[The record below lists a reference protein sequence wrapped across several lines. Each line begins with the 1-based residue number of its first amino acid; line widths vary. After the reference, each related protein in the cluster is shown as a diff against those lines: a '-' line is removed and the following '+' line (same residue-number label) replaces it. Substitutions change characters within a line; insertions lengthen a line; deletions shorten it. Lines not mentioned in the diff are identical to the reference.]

1 MDRKREREIVR
12 ALAARRRTFELPGI
26 HELSK
31 EAELAVRRGTGAGA
45 GPGGGAGVGGA
56 GAGPG
61 ESGSSPKEERTLVVG
76 GPGTGKTV
84 LCLHRAG
91 RHRRLKEHH
100 RFLVWNHLLHRASR
114 QLYGEELV
122 GETWE
127 AWFDRTF
134 RERTGRAL
142 PREPAEGDGDYRP
155 INWEAVQRFAPT
167 RPLVPAYAPWL
178 VIDEG
183 QDMPPQFYRMLV
195 EFGYTRFFVA
205 ADQNQQITERH
216 SSRRDIET
224 ELDIDTADVIIL
236 KFNYRN
242 STPVARLARAFH
254 TGDPANP
261 PPDLPIDRPGPAPLF
276 LTYAPARFPDICS
289 RIVKLVDR
297 NPRRLVGVIAP
308 DNETRERYLDQ
319 LRRVD
324 GAGLDHGAPVI
335 ETFYGSH
342 RPDVRFDEG
351 GILVINAQACKGLEF
366 DVVVLADI
374 DRHHV
379 SPTDL
384 DAVRKRFYVMVARAR
399 EQVILLDQRGVNSRI
414 DEILPGDPDVLQ
426 RKDLE

>member
-1 MDRKREREIVR
+1 MDREREREIVR
-12 ALAARRRTFELPGI
+12 ARAARRRTFELPGI

-31 EAELAVRRGTGAGA
+31 EAELAVRRGTGAG
-45 GPGGGAGVGGA
+45 PGG
-56 GAGPG
+56 
-61 ESGSSPKEERTLVVG
+61 PKEERTLVIG
-76 GPGTGKTV
+76 GPGTGKTI

-91 RHRRLKEHH
+91 RHRRLKEYY

-114 QLYGEELV
+114 QLHGEELA

-127 AWFDRTF
+127 TWFDRVF

-142 PREPAEGDGDYRP
+142 PRKPAEGDGDYRP
-155 INWEAVQRFAPT
+155 IDWEAVQRFTP
-167 RPLVPAYAPWL
+167 RPLDLAYAPWL

-205 ADQNQQITERH
+205 ADQNQQITEQH

-242 STPVARLARAFH
+242 STPVAELARAFH

-261 PPDLPIDRPGPAPLF
+261 PPDPPLDRPGPVPL
-276 LTYAPARFPDICS
+276 LLSYAPERFPDICG

-297 NPRRLVGVIAP
+297 NPRGLVGVIAP
-308 DNETRERYLDQ
+308 DNETRERYLVQ

-335 ETFYGSH
+335 EPFHGSH

-399 EQVILLDQRGVNSRI
+399 EQVILLKQRGVNSRI
-414 DEILPGDPDVLQ
+414 DEILPDKPKVLQ

>member
-1 MDRKREREIVR
+1 MDREREREIVR
-12 ALAARRRTFELPGI
+12 ALAARRRAFELPGI
-26 HELSK
+26 QDLSK
-31 EAELAVRRGTGAGA
+31 EAERAVRRGTGAGA
-45 GPGGGAGVGGA
+45 GA
-56 GAGPG
+56 G
-61 ESGSSPKEERTLVVG
+61 ESGSSPKEDRTLVVG

-91 RHRRLKEHH
+91 RHRRLKEHY

-114 QLYGEELV
+114 QLCGEELA

-127 AWFDRTF
+127 AWFDRMF

-142 PREPAEGDGDYRP
+142 PRKPAEGDGDYRP
-155 INWEAVQRFAPT
+155 IDWEAVQRFTP
-167 RPLVPAYAPWL
+167 RPLASVYAPSL

-205 ADQNQQITERH
+205 ADQNQQITEQH

-224 ELDIDTADVIIL
+224 ELDIDTADVIEL
-236 KFNYRN
+236 KYNYRN
-242 STPVARLARAFH
+242 STPVAELARAFH
-254 TGDPANP
+254 TGDPASP
-261 PPDLPIDRPGPAPLF
+261 PPDLPRDRRGPAPLL
-276 LTYAPARFPDICS
+276 LTYAPERFPDICG

-308 DNETRERYLDQ
+308 DNEIRKRYLDQ

-384 DAVRKRFYVMVARAR
+384 DAARKRFYVMVARAR
-399 EQVILLDQRGVNSRI
+399 ERVILLEQRGVNSRI
-414 DEILPGDPDVLQ
+414 EEILPDDPDVLQ

>member
-1 MDRKREREIVR
+1 MDREREREIVR
-12 ALAARRRTFELPGI
+12 ALAARRRSFELPGI

-31 EAELAVRRGTGAGA
+31 EAERAVRRGTGAGE
-45 GPGGGAGVGGA
+45 GAGG
-56 GAGPG
+56 
-61 ESGSSPKEERTLVVG
+61 SGSSPKEERTLVVG

-114 QLYGEELV
+114 QLHGEELA

-127 AWFDRTF
+127 SWFDRVF
-134 RERTGRAL
+134 RERTGRVL
-142 PREPAEGDGDYRP
+142 PRQPAEGGDEYRP
-155 INWEAVQRFAPT
+155 IDWEAARRVVPT

-195 EFGYTRFFVA
+195 EFGFTRFFVA

-224 ELDIDTADVIIL
+224 ELDIDTRDVIIL
-236 KFNYRN
+236 TCNYRN
-242 STPVARLARAFH
+242 STPVARLALAFH
-254 TGDPANP
+254 TGDPASP
-261 PPDLPIDRPGPAPLF
+261 PPDPPNDRPGPVPL
-276 LTYAPARFPDICS
+276 LLSYAQERFPDICR
-289 RIVKLVDR
+289 RIVRLVDR

-308 DNETRERYLDQ
+308 DNETRERYLEQ
-319 LRRVD
+319 IRRVD
-324 GAGLDHGAPVI
+324 EAGLDHGAPVI
-335 ETFYGSH
+335 ETFYGNH

-366 DVVVLADI
+366 DVAVLADI

-379 SPTDL
+379 SPTDP

-399 EQVILLDQRGVNSRI
+399 ERVILLKQRGVNTRV
-414 DEILPGDPDVLQ
+414 DEILPGDADVLQ
-426 RKDLE
+426 RTDVE

>member
-31 EAELAVRRGTGAGA
+31 EAELAVRRGTGAGR
-45 GPGGGAGVGGA
+45 GPGRETGAGGGA
-56 GAGPG
+56 GAG
-61 ESGSSPKEERTLVVG
+61 ESGGSPKEERTLVIG

-91 RHRRLKEHH
+91 RHRRLKEHY

-114 QLYGEELV
+114 QLCGEELA

-127 AWFDRTF
+127 AWFDGVF

-155 INWEAVQRFAPT
+155 IDWEAVQRFAPT

-205 ADQNQQITERH
+205 ADQNQQITEQH
-216 SSRRDIET
+216 SSRLDIET
-224 ELDIDTADVIIL
+224 ELDIDTADVIVL
-236 KFNYRN
+236 KCNYRN

-261 PPDLPIDRPGPAPLF
+261 PPELPLDRPGPVPL
-276 LTYAPARFPDICS
+276 LLSYAPGRFPDICG
-289 RIVKLVDR
+289 RIVKLVDQ

-319 LRRVD
+319 LRTVD
-324 GAGLDHGAPVI
+324 GAVLDHGAPVI

-351 GILVINAQACKGLEF
+351 GILVVNAQACKGLEF

-379 SPTDL
+379 PPTDL

-399 EQVILLDQRGVNSRI
+399 ERVILLDQRGVNSRI
-414 DEILPGDPDVLQ
+414 DEILPDGPDVLQ

>member
-1 MDRKREREIVR
+1 MDREREREIVR
-12 ALAARRRTFELPGI
+12 ALAARRREFELPGI
-26 HELSK
+26 QELSK
-31 EAELAVRRGTGAGA
+31 EAERAVRRGTGGGA
-45 GPGGGAGVGGA
+45 GPGG
-56 GAGPG
+56 
-61 ESGSSPKEERTLVVG
+61 SDGSVKEGRTLVVG

-84 LCLHRAG
+84 LCLHRAR
-91 RHRRLKEHH
+91 RHRRLKEHY

-114 QLYGEELV
+114 QLHGEELA

-127 AWFDRTF
+127 AWFDRVF

-155 INWEAVQRFAPT
+155 IDWDAVQRFT
-167 RPLVPAYAPWL
+167 SSRPLDSAYAPSL

-183 QDMPPQFYRMLV
+183 QDMPPRFYRMLV
-195 EFGYTRFFVA
+195 ELGFTRFFVA
-205 ADQNQQITERH
+205 ADQNQQITEQH

-224 ELDIDTADVIIL
+224 ELDIDTADVIEL
-236 KFNYRN
+236 KYNYRN
-242 STPVARLARAFH
+242 STPVAELARAFH
-254 TGDPANP
+254 TGDPASP
-261 PPDLPIDRPGPAPLF
+261 PPDLPRDRPGPVPLL
-276 LTYAPARFPDICS
+276 LTYAPERLPGICG
-289 RIVKLVDR
+289 RIVKQVDQ

-308 DNETRERYLDQ
+308 DNKIRKRYLEQ
-319 LRRVD
+319 LRSVD

-335 ETFYGSH
+335 ETFHGDH

-399 EQVILLDQRGVNSRI
+399 ERVILLRQRGVNSRI
-414 DEILPGDPDVLQ
+414 EEILPDDPDVLQ
-426 RKDLE
+426 RKDLV